1 MSHEFQI
8 ARRYLKSKRRPRFYS
23 VNTIIST
30 AGVAIGVAALIIVLA
45 VFNGLNSEIRNR
57 IIGLEGHLRL
67 RHQNHDKL
75 TLVYPEVIHNLK
87 KEKSVKGAAP
97 YITELAL
104 LTTSYANRGVQVKG
118 ISPEYDKDL
127 SDLKKYIKYG
137 EFKLDTIYFEG
148 KKGLPGLLVGSQL
161 ALELG
166 INQFDSVTLTST
178 AGLSIGGFQMPNPKV
193 GHFEVSGIFETGLI
207 EVDTY
212 TIIIG
217 LNQAQKLFKYDDHI
231 GGIEIKLENE
241 DQAGTMARKLSQQF
255 EPPIVPETWFQKN
268 KMLFSWMQLEKWAAF
283 LILSLIILVA
293 TFSIITTLIMVV
305 MEKTAEI
312 GILRSM
318 GSKAKNIVKI
328 FLFQGLFIGIIGTV
342 FGVTIG
348 ISGCWL
354 QKTYQL
360 VAIPD
365 GIFFMVALPVKMQF
379 FDNVIITFS
388 AIFLSVLASY
398 YPARKAADLNP
409 VEALRFN

>member
-1 MSHEFQI
+1 MSLEFQI
-8 ARRYLKSKRRPRFYS
+8 ARRYLKSKRHPRFYS

-30 AGVAIGVAALIIVLA
+30 MGVAVGVAALIIVLA
-45 VFNGLNSEIRNR
+45 VFNGLNSEIRSR

-67 RHQNHDKL
+67 RHQNFDKIAL
-75 TLVYPEVIHNLK
+75 SFPAVINDLK
-87 KEKSVKGAAP
+87 KNKSVKGAAP

-104 LTTSYANRGVQVKG
+104 LTTAYANRGVQVKG

-127 SDLKKYIKYG
+127 SNLKKYVKYG
-137 EFKLDTIYFEG
+137 EFKLDTIQSASG
-148 KKGLPGLLVGSQL
+148 RGLPGLLVGSQL

-166 INQFDSVTLTST
+166 VNQYDSVTLTST

-193 GHFEVSGIFETGLI
+193 GHFEVSGVFETGLI

-217 LNQAQKLFKYDDHI
+217 LDQAQRLFKYENQI

-241 DQAGTMARKLSQQF
+241 DQAAMMARQLSQQF
-255 EPPIVPETWFQKN
+255 APPIIPETWFQKN

-293 TFSIITTLIMVV
+293 TFSIITSLIMVV

-312 GILRSM
+312 GILKSM
-318 GSKAKNIVKI
+318 GTRSKNIVKI
-328 FLFQGLFIGIIGTV
+328 FLYQGLFIGIIGTI

-365 GIFFMVALPVKMQF
+365 GIFFMVALPVKMQL
-379 FDNVIITFS
+379 FDNAVIALAAIILS
-388 AIFLSVLASY
+388 ALASY
-398 YPARKAADLNP
+398 YPARKAAGLNP
-409 VEALRFN
+409 VEALRFK

>member
-1 MSHEFQI
+1 MSLEFQI
-8 ARRYLKSKRRPRFYS
+8 ARRYLKSKRHPRFYS

-30 AGVAIGVAALIIVLA
+30 MGVAIGVAALIIVLA

-75 TLVYPEVIHNLK
+75 TLAYPEAIQNLK
-87 KEKSVKGAAP
+87 KDKSVKGAAP

-104 LTTSYANRGVQVKG
+104 LTTAYANRGVQVKG

-127 SDLKKYIKYG
+127 SDLKKYVKYG
-137 EFKLDTIYFEG
+137 EFKLDTIPTEVG
-148 KKGLPGLLVGSQL
+148 RGLPGLLVGSQL

-166 INQFDSVTLTST
+166 VNQFDTVTLTST
-178 AGLSIGGFQMPNPKV
+178 AGLSIGSFQMPNPKV
-193 GHFEVSGIFETGLI
+193 GRFEVRGIFETGLI

-212 TIIIG
+212 TLFIG
-217 LNQAQKLFKYDDHI
+217 LNQAQKLFKYENQI
-231 GGIEIKLENE
+231 GGIEIKLADEE
-241 DQAGTMARKLSQQF
+241 LAGIVARNLSQQF
-255 EPPIVPETWFQKN
+255 APPIIPETWFQKN

-293 TFSIITTLIMVV
+293 TFSIITSLIMVV

-318 GSKAKNIVKI
+318 GTRARNIVKI

-365 GIFFMVALPVKMQF
+365 GIFFMVALPVKMQL
-379 FDNVIITFS
+379 FDNAIIALS
-388 AIFLSVLASY
+388 AIFLSALASY
-398 YPARKAADLNP
+398 YPARKAAGLNP
-409 VEALRFN
+409 VEALRFY

>member
-1 MSHEFQI
+1 MSLEFQI
-8 ARRYLKSKRRPRFYS
+8 ARRYLKSKRHPRLYS
-23 VNTIIST
+23 VNTIFST
-30 AGVAIGVAALIIVLA
+30 MGVAIGVAALIIVLA

-67 RHQNHDKL
+67 RHQNQDKL
-75 TLVYPEVIHNLK
+75 TLDYPKVIQNLK
-87 KEKSVKGAAP
+87 KDKLVKGAAP

-118 ISPEYDKDL
+118 IAPEYDQDL
-127 SDLKKYIKYG
+127 SNLKKYLKYG
-137 EFKLDTIYFEG
+137 EFNLDTIASEVG
-148 KKGLPGLLVGSQL
+148 KGLPGLLVGSQL

-166 INQFDSVTLTST
+166 VNQYDSVTLTST
-178 AGLSIGGFQMPNPKV
+178 AGLSIGSFQMSNPKV
-193 GHFEVSGIFETGLI
+193 GRFEVSGIFETGLI

-217 LNQAQKLFKYDDHI
+217 LHQAQKLFKYDDQI

-241 DQAGTMARKLSQQF
+241 ANAGIFARKLTQKFAS
-255 EPPIVPETWFQKN
+255 PVIPETWFQKN

-283 LILSLIILVA
+283 LVLSLVILVA
-293 TFSIITTLIMVV
+293 TFSIITTLILVV

-312 GILRSM
+312 GILRAM
-318 GSKAKNIVKI
+318 GMRAGNIVKI
-328 FLFQGLFIGIIGTV
+328 FFFQGLFIGIIGTV

-360 VAIPD
+360 IAIPD
-365 GIFFMVALPVKMQF
+365 GIFFMVALPVKMQL
-379 FDNVIITFS
+379 FDNAIIALS

-398 YPARKAADLNP
+398 YPARKAAALNP
-409 VEALRFN
+409 VEALRFY